1 METIIILFMVCILTM
16 NKVKCINMFTS
27 LNNVIS
33 ISFSDL
39 VTTVRYI
46 RMICLLETTV
56 RYIRMICLLET
67 TLRYIRMICLLETT
81 VRYKRIKYH

>member
-1 METIIILFMVCILTM
+1 MVCILTM

-27 LNNVIS
+27 LNSVIS

-39 VTTVRYI
+39 FTTVRYI

-81 VRYKRIKYH
+81 VRYIRIKYH